1 MNSAKEAFN
10 MFGFACSKKIAK
22 HDKAIL
28 LTILFLK
35 FNLLKNINNAKAE
48 ITIKG
53 FTYEYIN
60 ALTTS
65 TPKRVKI

>member
-1 MNSAKEAFN
+1 MNSTKEAFN
-10 MFGFACSKKIAK
+10 MFGFAWSKKIAK

-35 FNLLKNINNAKAE
+35 CNLLKNINNAKDE
-48 ITIKG
+48 STTKG
-53 FTYEYIN
+53 FIYEYIN

>member
-10 MFGFACSKKIAK
+10 MFGFAWSKKIAK

-35 FNLLKNINNAKAE
+35 FNLLKNIIMPKLKAPLKDLYMN
-48 ITIKG
+48 I
-53 FTYEYIN
+53 
-60 ALTTS
+60 LMH
-65 TPKRVKI
+65 